1 MCQAWLPSPGT
12 KRSPF
17 WNLWQ
22 FLTHQIGSFKAIQKR
37 GDSFC
42 LDGGRHL
49 GCLKIGYPVPHHW
62 LINVNHHFPI
72 YLNNS
77 YITYSQIAIIH
88 WWTHSQVP
96 SVRRRFTSWIRTSS
110 AAARKPTGC
119 QIVAAR
125 GPGRSNG
132 SGLWKR
138 RASCIPTC
146 RLELGEWGGEV
157 MKTRILLKKM
167 AMIRLWYGYSMCET
181 TWCTALRQPW

>member
-1 MCQAWLPSPGT
+1 MWIIIFPAI
-12 KRSPF
+12 R
-17 WNLWQ
+17 
-22 FLTHQIGSFKAIQKR
+22 IG
-37 GDSFC
+37 
-42 LDGGRHL
+42 L
-49 GCLKIGYPVPHHW
+49 YPP
-62 LINVNHHFPI
+62 L

-146 RLELGEWGGEV
+146 RLELGEWGERWW
-157 MKTRILLKKM
+157 KPEFCWRKWQ
-167 AMIRLWYGYSMCET
+167 WYGYDMAIVCLKLHGARPSDSRGKICILT
-181 TWCTALRQPW
+181 SQKSVWRCGAVSILIF